1 MVARRDVDHSGHK
14 DSLEEIAMSAMTRVR
29 QTASLKLTFEFP
41 AGWWL
46 VPAILGGTSVWVVL
60 GYMVFG

>member
-1 MVARRDVDHSGHK
+1 
-14 DSLEEIAMSAMTRVR
+14 MSAMTRVR

-46 VPAILGGTSVWVVL
+46 VPAILGGTSVWLGL